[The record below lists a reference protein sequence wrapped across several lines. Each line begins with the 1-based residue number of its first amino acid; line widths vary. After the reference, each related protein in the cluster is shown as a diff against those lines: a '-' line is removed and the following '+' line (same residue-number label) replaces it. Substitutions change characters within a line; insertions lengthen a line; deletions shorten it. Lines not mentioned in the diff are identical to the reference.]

1 MVLTVDAKSAPPCL
15 ITSLPLMTR
24 NGNRSGLGR
33 VFSYLDPTR
42 GSRPAA
48 RLSNRFFSQGPDSS
62 RWAPFSPTKFG
73 SNSRPKSWPNQEKKK
88 MQRDS
93 QNPSQ
98 ILWLETVTRTT
109 KSKFQNCEPHIQ
121 SRSIY

>member
-24 NGNRSGLGR
+24 NGNRWGSGR
-33 VFSYLDPTR
+33 VFSYPDLTR
-42 GSRPAA
+42 RSRPTT
-48 RLSNRFFSQGPDSS
+48 RLSNGFFSRGLDSPC
-62 RWAPFSPTKFG
+62 RAPFSPTRFG
-73 SNSRPKSWPNQEKKK
+73 SNLRPKSWPNREKKK

-98 ILWLETVTRTT
+98 ILWLEIVTRTT
-109 KSKFQNCEPHIQ
+109 KSKFQNCEPYIQ